1 MSSPITTATSAATAT
16 LTTSSGIAT
25 VLQWIP
31 DDIGKLATL
40 VGLVLSAVLIRY
52 HVNKTRID
60 TRDELA
66 RRQAEAI
73 QREKDEAQL
82 EQMRL
87 ELVHARL
94 RLEQVSSR
102 QGSQA
107 VTV

>member
-82 EQMRL
+82 EHMRL
-87 ELVHARL
+87 ELVQARL

-107 VTV
+107 VTA

>member
-16 LTTSSGIAT
+16 PTTSSGIAT

-60 TRDELA
+60 ARDELA

-87 ELVHARL
+87 ELVQARL
-94 RLEQVSSR
+94 RLEQVER
-102 QGSQA
+102 
-107 VTV
+107 VT

>member
-31 DDIGKLATL
+31 DDIGKLTTL

-60 TRDELA
+60 ARDEFA

-87 ELVHARL
+87 ELVQARL

-102 QGSQA
+102 QGSQVAA
-107 VTV
+107 V

>member
-94 RLEQVSSR
+94 RLEQVER
-102 QGSQA
+102 

>member
-40 VGLVLSAVLIRY
+40 VGLILSAVLIRY

-60 TRDELA
+60 TRDEMS

-87 ELVHARL
+87 ELERARIK
-94 RLEQVSSR
+94 LEEASNR
-102 QGSQA
+102 RESQA
-107 VTV
+107 VTA

>member
-31 DDIGKLATL
+31 DDIGKLTTL

-60 TRDELA
+60 ARDEFA

-87 ELVHARL
+87 ELVQARL

>member
-31 DDIGKLATL
+31 DDIGKLTTL

-60 TRDELA
+60 ARDEFA

-87 ELVHARL
+87 ELVQARL

-107 VTV
+107 VTA

>member
-60 TRDELA
+60 ARDEFA

-87 ELVHARL
+87 ELLQARI
-94 RLEQVSSR
+94 RLEQVER
-102 QGSQA
+102 

>member
-31 DDIGKLATL
+31 DDIGKLTTL
-40 VGLVLSAVLIRY
+40 VGLVLSAVMIRY

-60 TRDELA
+60 ARDELA

-87 ELVHARL
+87 ELVQARL

>member
-31 DDIGKLATL
+31 DDIGKLTTL

-60 TRDELA
+60 ARDEFA

-87 ELVHARL
+87 ELVQARL
-94 RLEQVSSR
+94 RLEQVSSP

-107 VTV
+107 VTA

>member
-25 VLQWIP
+25 ALQWIP

-40 VGLVLSAVLIRY
+40 VGLILSAVLIRY

-87 ELVHARL
+87 ELVQARL

-102 QGSQA
+102 QESQT

>member
-66 RRQAEAI
+66 RRHAEAI

-87 ELVHARL
+87 ELVQARL

-107 VTV
+107 VTA